1 VTEILLT
8 ESTGNATV
16 DQVLR
21 DTVDVFEAAF
31 PGRVRGY
38 YVEGSYAGATGV
50 ATSDVDLSIVFVDA
64 FQDGEA
70 ARARQLAEACRL
82 LSAVEL
88 DVGMDDEAAWRAG
101 LPPALKLAARLVYGT
116 ETRDRFPLV
125 PLAAWT
131 RDRMHTS
138 YWRMVHLFGRPA
150 MIAPPLGYPDPDD
163 EFYGYLRHTVHL
175 PDGREVPCTRDL
187 IRLTGWAATGLLAR
201 EADVYVARKRDC
213 HRLYRLHIGDTW
225 TDLLDS
231 IYEECRTA
239 WHYLVPADP
248 APRLRLREI
257 CAQTLAFEN
266 SFLARYKTFL
276 PAELGGTDP
285 AGIREAQRV
294 LQRIPYQDAEVVRTL
309 AAVAEVH
316 ILDADDSDSESVLQ

>member
-1 VTEILLT
+1 MTEILLT

-50 ATSDVDLSIVFVDA
+50 ATSEVDLSIVFVDA

-70 ARARQLAEACRL
+70 ARAWQLAEACRL

-88 DVGMDDEAAWRAG
+88 DIGMDDEAAWRAG

-163 EFYGYLRHTVHL
+163 EFYGYLRRTVRL

-187 IRLTGWAATGLLAR
+187 IRLTGWAATGLLAW
-201 EADVYVARKRDC
+201 EAGVYVARKRLPSPLPPSYRRHLDRSARLNLRGVP
-213 HRLYRLHIGDTW
+213 HRLALSGARGPGAPAALAGD
-225 TDLLDS
+225 L
-231 IYEECRTA
+231 C
-239 WHYLVPADP
+239 PNP
-248 APRLRLREI
+248 GLRE
-257 CAQTLAFEN
+257 QFPGPLQN
-266 SFLARYKTFL
+266 L
-276 PAELGGTDP
+276 PAGRARRHGPGRYPRGATGVAAHPLSGCRGRAD
-285 AGIREAQRV
+285 AGCGSRRAHPRCG
-294 LQRIPYQDAEVVRTL
+294 
-309 AAVAEVH
+309 
-316 ILDADDSDSESVLQ
+316 